1 MNFFEQIMA
10 PFIFVIKQ
18 ILLFS
23 YELTGNY
30 GFSIIL
36 LSFAISLL
44 LLPVFIYIEK
54 SKKKD
59 DVVKKKMQPL
69 IDEIKRVYKG
79 QERYYY
85 IKTINR
91 QHNYSSFKALIPIL
105 SLLLQIPFFIA
116 AYQFLEHFEPL
127 KEVGF
132 WFIKDLSQPDAL
144 FGVVNFLPILMT
156 IVNIVTVYFY
166 TINGDG
172 SERKQMLILAGAF
185 LILLFNLPSGLVLYW
200 TMNNVFSFFRLFI
213 TNPEVFK
220 NKKIF
225 RFPKIKTDYFRIIP
239 KLKTSFLFILLFAL
253 ASQFYWAFEHD
264 FNDIF
269 FRIGVALA
277 ISAILSLMLGF
288 VFISYQQYKDSFSKI
303 KVKPRVYFSLLFL
316 SIYFYFASKFYFTG
330 ENISL
335 GLLAILFLIPTQFLG
350 YLYTL
355 RSAKKIKSI
364 IYESTNIVLFVLF
377 AYQLILISTYLSG
390 NEISISIV
398 KTHIIIGVASITDIL
413 GPGIIFSL
421 ITLIFYIKQTKIKL
435 VNTNKSNGLILAL
448 SVFYIAGFIF
458 LWNPLNIYSTFP
470 ENFVFP
476 AIEILKNNIALFI
489 FSFIALIIVYTL
501 LPKKLRAFYLML
513 LLTITI
519 VSFIHNT
526 IIPIEMGS
534 LQETKFLFQDN
545 LAQPIIM
552 YIMEGFALIIIFLVA
567 FYLIEKRYYKQIVIS
582 LLLLNIVLVS
592 QSIIAS
598 VNTGTFWKLPK
609 INIDASSSISLSKD
623 QENIVFFVADMFQ
636 GWYMKEI
643 LENEPELRKE
653 LSGFVWYP
661 NTLSVSSITSTSMP
675 AIIGGYDYT
684 IDKLNKDL
692 AHTLN
697 EKMTKITE
705 EFYGRIKQNGYS
717 YTSTDMIYSKID
729 KNKFD
734 SYLPKW
740 TEKWDRW
747 NKTLQIEGAVEIG
760 YEILWKNALFYSLPL
775 VLKPEL
781 YDKGRWIKPD
791 ENINENSN
799 SAKKYNFL
807 RLMPYISNNENDKPS
822 FTYIHTMASHQPWD
836 IISDDGIIQKDVSP
850 YENNKWVL
858 KTFIKWINWMK
869 ENGVYDN
876 TKIVF
881 LSDHGI
887 HWIHFKGEVDNTM
900 PIKNMN
906 SFYSEDFSPWVK
918 ETYPQLIKGMFPV
931 LLVKDFNTKKPLHED
946 NRFMS
951 NADASY
957 IVFDKENP
965 TTVDPPKNRVLP
977 SSMVIW
983 TRKMGLRKSIPLI
996 YNMKATNTAYDLKNW
1011 KRIE

>member
-1 MNFFEQIMA
+1 MNFFEQIMS
-10 PFIFVIKQ
+10 PFIFVIEQ

-23 YELTGNY
+23 YELTANY
-30 GFSIIL
+30 GWSIIL

-91 QHNYSSFKALIPIL
+91 QYNYSSFKALIPIL

-116 AYQFLEHFEPL
+116 AYQFLEHYEPL
-127 KEVGF
+127 KEVSF
-132 WFIKDLSQPDAL
+132 WFINDLSQPDAL

-156 IVNIVTVYFY
+156 IVNLITVYFY

-172 SERKQMLILAGAF
+172 SERKQMLILAGVF
-185 LILLFNLPSGLVLYW
+185 LVLLFNLPSGLVLYW
-200 TMNNVFSFFRLFI
+200 TMNNVFSFLRLFI

-220 NKKIF
+220 NKKTLV
-225 RFPKIKTDYFRIIP
+225 FPNIKTDFISLFP
-239 KLKTSFLFILLFAL
+239 KLKLVFTILLL
-253 ASQFYWAFEHD
+253 LLLGSQFYWAIEHD
-264 FNDIF
+264 FNDIY
-269 FRIGVALA
+269 FRVAA
-277 ISAILSLMLGF
+277 VFVVSIILSLLLGF
-288 VFISYQQYKDSFSKI
+288 LFIIYQKYKHLFSKI
-303 KVKPRVYFSLLFL
+303 SVAPQVFLSILFL
-316 SIYFYFASKFYFTG
+316 SIYFYLASKFYFTG

-335 GLLAILFLIPTQFLG
+335 GILAILFLLPTQFLG
-350 YLYTL
+350 YLYVL
-355 RSAKKIKSI
+355 KSSKKINSF
-364 IYESTNIVLFVLF
+364 IYESANIALFVLF
-377 AYQLILISTYLSG
+377 VYQLILTNTYFTD
-390 NEISISIV
+390 NEISISIA
-398 KTHIIIGVASITDIL
+398 KFNIITRVASLTDIL

-421 ITLIFYIKQTKIKL
+421 ITLGYYLKQKTIKIAHTDKSQWLILSLSAFYIT
-435 VNTNKSNGLILAL
+435 
-448 SVFYIAGFIF
+448 GFIF

-470 ENFVFP
+470 ESFVFP
-476 AIEILKNNIALFI
+476 AVEILKNNIILFGFSWAAFIIIYALF
-489 FSFIALIIVYTL
+489 
-501 LPKKLRAFYLML
+501 PKKLKALWMIL
-513 LLTITI
+513 VLTLAA
-519 VSFIHNT
+519 VSFLHNT
-526 IIPIEMGS
+526 VIPIEMGS

-545 LAQPIIM
+545 LAQPLIM
-552 YIMEGFALIIIFLVA
+552 YIIEGFALIVIFIIIS
-567 FYLIEKRYYKQIVIS
+567 YLIEKKYFKQIVIS
-582 LLLLNIVLVS
+582 LLLLNTVLIS
-592 QSIIAS
+592 QSIVAS
-598 VNTGTFWKLPK
+598 VKTGTFWKLPK
-609 INIDASSSISLSKD
+609 INMDASSAISFSKD
-623 QENIVFFVADMFQ
+623 KENIVFFVADMFQ

-661 NTLSVSSITSTSMP
+661 NTLSVSSITSSSMP
-675 AIIGGYDYT
+675 PIIGGYDYT
-684 IDKLNKDL
+684 IDKLNKDET
-692 AHTLN
+692 HTLN

-705 EFYGRIKQNGYS
+705 EFYDRIKQKGYS

-747 NKTLQIEGAVEIG
+747 NKTLQIDGAVEIG
-760 YEILWKNALFYSLPL
+760 YEILWKNAAFYSLPL
-775 VLKPEL
+775 FLKPEL
-781 YDKGRWIKPD
+781 YDKGRWIKSN
-791 ENINENSN
+791 ENINENTN
-799 SAKKYNFL
+799 SAKKYNFM

-836 IISDDGIIQKDVSP
+836 VISDDGIVHNDVSP

-869 ENGVYDN
+869 ENEVYDN
-876 TKIVF
+876 TKIIF

-887 HWIHFKGEVDNTM
+887 HWIHFKGEMDDTM
-900 PIKNMN
+900 PIKNIN
-906 SFYSEDFSPWVK
+906 SMYSEDYSPWVK
-918 ETYPQLIKGMFPV
+918 KTYPQLIKGMFPV
-931 LLVKDFNTKKPLHED
+931 LLVKDFNKKKPLQED

-957 IVFDKENP
+957 IAFDEENP
-965 TTVDPPKNRVLP
+965 TTVEPPKKRVLP
-977 SSMVIW
+977 SSMVVWI
-983 TRKMGLRKSIPLI
+983 RKVGLQKNIPTI
-996 YNMKATNTAYDLKNW
+996 YNVEATNTAYDLKNW
-1011 KRIE
+1011 KRIK